1 MSYQAAFFKSLFR
14 IPFFNKRYFGFYKHI
29 FLPFDLFKDEKA
41 IINFRGFK
49 LNLCLDDW
57 IQQNIYFKG
66 SYENLELNWIEEN
79 LNPEDVFIDI
89 GANIG
94 IFTLTAAQKIGQGKV
109 YSFEPFE
116 QNHNSLIKNI
126 ELNPFKNIQ
135 VEKFAIAESE
145 KEISLFYDD
154 EDKNLGMVSS
164 YNLSKKN
171 ETIIKAIALDDYVLS
186 NKIKKVDI
194 IKMDIE
200 GNELYALQ
208 GMKNVL
214 KNQKPKLLVEVDPE
228 ILKRTG
234 YTEGE
239 IFSFL
244 ELMNYKRFYFDE
256 NGKLVDEEPIISV
269 TKNIV
274 FLPGETA

>member
-234 YTEGE
+234 YTEG
-239 IFSFL
+239 
-244 ELMNYKRFYFDE
+244 
-256 NGKLVDEEPIISV
+256 
-269 TKNIV
+269 
-274 FLPGETA
+274 